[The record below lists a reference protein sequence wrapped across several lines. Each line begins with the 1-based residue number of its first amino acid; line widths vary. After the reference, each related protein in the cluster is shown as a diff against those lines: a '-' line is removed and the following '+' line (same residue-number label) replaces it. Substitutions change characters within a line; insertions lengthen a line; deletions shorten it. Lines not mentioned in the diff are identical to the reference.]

1 MQPLEPYF
9 AEQALKRVRLKD
21 SLKRR
26 IPELLGLMDADGRIN
41 VAAVHDAIYPD
52 STTASANAALNR
64 LLREINQA
72 ASKQG
77 ITLRAE
83 ITRDKKAGA
92 KLRWIWFAGPPPT
105 PPLAR
110 TDELDAIPPGRLVTD
125 TRGIPA
131 GDLPVV
137 VLLTFNE
144 HETHAVIRRF
154 HPSGRPDTKTRN
166 DITYY
171 H

>member
-1 MQPLEPYF
+1 MQPLVPYF

-26 IPELLGLMDADGRIN
+26 IPELLGLMGADGRIN

-77 ITLRAE
+77 FTLRVE
-83 ITRDKKAGA
+83 ITRDKKSGA
-92 KLRWIWFAGPPPT
+92 KQRWIWFEGPPPT

-144 HETHAVIRRF
+144 HETQAVIRRF

-166 DITYY
+166 DITYNR
-171 H
+171 